1 LRPSAG
7 ARGCGSGLTPTA
19 RATSVARVRDPSE
32 ALRLHRWDVTPAEAR
47 ALQME
52 LRSRVELRDRLGRIR
67 RVAGADVAFDSAWR
81 GARLPPAC
89 TGRDGQGQAIAAV
102 VMFSYPDWEE
112 LECAVARRPLA
123 FPYVPGLLSFREIPT
138 ILAALEGL
146 REAPDLI
153 FCDGQGY
160 AHPRRF
166 GLASHLGVLLDVPT
180 IGCAKSRLIGEPA
193 AAGEPGARAGSW
205 TPLVDGGE
213 RIGAVLR
220 TRAGARPLY
229 ISCGHRVSL
238 ERAVALTLEAC
249 DGPRVPRP
257 TRRADRCV
265 AQAKREHAARPAG

>member
-1 LRPSAG
+1 M
-7 ARGCGSGLTPTA
+7 
-19 RATSVARVRDPSE
+19 RDPGE

-52 LRSRVELRDRLGRIR
+52 LRGRVELRDRMGRIR
-67 RVAGADVAFDSAWR
+67 RVAGADVAFA
-81 GARLPPAC
+81 GAGPDA
-89 TGRDGQGQAIAAV
+89 QAIAAV
-102 VMFSYPDWEE
+102 VVFSYPGWEE
-112 LECAVARRPLA
+112 LECAVARRRLT
-123 FPYVPGLLSFREIPT
+123 FPYVPGLLSFREIPA
-138 ILAALEGL
+138 ILAALEKL
-146 REAPDLI
+146 SEPPDLI

-166 GLASHLGVLLDVPT
+166 GLASHLGVLLDLPT

-193 AAGEPGARAGSW
+193 AAGGPAARAGSW
-205 TPLVDGGE
+205 TPLEDGGE

-220 TRAGARPLY
+220 TRAGSRPLY

-249 DGPRVPRP
+249 DGPRVPLP

-265 AQAKREHAARPAG
+265 AQAKRERRAMGPE

>member
-1 LRPSAG
+1 M
-7 ARGCGSGLTPTA
+7 
-19 RATSVARVRDPSE
+19 RDPRE

-47 ALQME
+47 ALQVE
-52 LRSRVELRDRLGRIR
+52 FRNGLELRDRLGRIR
-67 RVAGADVAFDSAWR
+67 RVAGADVAFDSGGR
-81 GARLPPAC
+81 GTRPPQ
-89 TGRDGQGQAIAAV
+89 GRGEAIAAV
-102 VMFSYPDWEE
+102 VLFSYPGWEE
-112 LECAVARRPLA
+112 LECAVARRPLE
-123 FPYVPGLLSFREIPT
+123 FPYVPGLLSFREIPV

-193 AAGEPGARAGSW
+193 AAGGPGARAGAW
-205 TPLVDGGE
+205 TPLVDRGE
-213 RIGAVLR
+213 RIGAVVR
-220 TRAGARPLY
+220 TRSGARPMY

-249 DGPRVPRP
+249 DGPRVPLP
-257 TRRADRCV
+257 TRRADRSV
-265 AQAKREHAARPAG
+265 AQAKRQGSPLPSK